1 MGFVYML
8 LSYIILHYIIVNK
21 DVIQSTAVSV

>member
-1 MGFVYML
+1 MGFVHML
-8 LSYIILHYIIVNK
+8 LLYIILQYIIVNK